1 MIPVNRNTE
10 RINIHIQEKQEQVKQ
25 EKPRK
30 FEKDVVGNEN
40 RAPGNILPGHGA
52 VGKENAGIPVS
63 NAAVRASSF
72 RKRKDPLTDIKGG
85 DEKRHI
91 KEDKY
96 LMFGVGN
103 GAAWVRVGAGLGYPQ
118 QPMDLD
124 LGDSQTHGILGP
136 SHDRGPTNGKYV
148 YN

>member
-25 EKPRK
+25 EKPKK
-30 FEKDVVGNEN
+30 FEKDVIGNEN
-40 RAPGNILPGHGA
+40 RAPGHGDGA
-52 VGKENAGIPVS
+52 VGKENAGVAIS
-63 NAAVRASSF
+63 VRSSSF
-72 RKRKDPLTDIKGG
+72 RKRKEPLTDIKGG

-91 KEDKY
+91 REDKY

-136 SHDRGPTNGKYV
+136 
-148 YN
+148 

>member
-40 RAPGNILPGHGA
+40 RAPGHGDDA
-52 VGKENAGIPVS
+52 VGKENAGVAIS
-63 NAAVRASSF
+63 VRSSSF
-72 RKRKDPLTDIKGG
+72 RKRKEPLTDIKGG

-103 GAAWVRVGAGLGYPQ
+103 GADWVRVY
-118 QPMDLD
+118 
-124 LGDSQTHGILGP
+124 
-136 SHDRGPTNGKYV
+136 
-148 YN
+148 